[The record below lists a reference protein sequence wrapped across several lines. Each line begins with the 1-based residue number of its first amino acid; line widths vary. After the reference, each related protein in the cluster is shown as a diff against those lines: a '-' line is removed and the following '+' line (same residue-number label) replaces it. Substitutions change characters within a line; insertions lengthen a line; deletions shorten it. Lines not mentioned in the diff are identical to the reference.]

1 MEILL
6 IFRYQQVTTQAK
18 QRLTRKHDIPKTHD
32 CKDGHIKMTTVI
44 KVGFIFHARPLKS
57 HRRWTLM
64 HEIAKFSGLCPGI
77 SKEGS

>member
-1 MEILL
+1 MYYSIRIMEILL

-44 KVGFIFHARPLKS
+44 KVGFIFA
-57 HRRWTLM
+57 
-64 HEIAKFSGLCPGI
+64 AKLA
-77 SKEGS
+77 KLLNLN